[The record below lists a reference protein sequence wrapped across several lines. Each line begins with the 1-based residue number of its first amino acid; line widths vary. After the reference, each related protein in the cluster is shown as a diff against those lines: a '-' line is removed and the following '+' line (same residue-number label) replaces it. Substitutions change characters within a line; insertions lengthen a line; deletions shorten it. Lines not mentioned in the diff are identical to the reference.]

1 VSAGLRRARAF
12 AVWLLLIV
20 AAGDAYAGAWLMP
33 PGQGQ
38 IIAGTAFSGSSRAFD
53 AHGNLIPVPS
63 YKKFELGAYVE
74 YGLTDWL
81 TLLAAPAYD
90 IIRQPAPA
98 PSYTGPGESG
108 IGGRFKLYQSDAFV
122 ASLQTT
128 LLTPGASFNGAEP
141 HRAGAIDLRAMAGA
155 SFTSGAWPAFADAA
169 AGYRF
174 YAQAQPGEW
183 KLDLTLGVRP
193 LPQLLVLLQS
203 FGSMQMNKSANFP
216 RSSWEKLQ
224 GSFVYDLNSAWSAQL
239 GAFLTVAGIN
249 AGRELGPMAAI
260 WYRF

>member
-1 VSAGLRRARAF
+1 MSARLRWARAF
-12 AVWLLLIV
+12 AVWVLLVV
-20 AAGDAYAGAWLMP
+20 AAGSARAGAWLMP
-33 PGQGQ
+33 PGEGQ

-53 AHGNLIPVPS
+53 AHGKLIPVPS
-63 YKKFELGAYVE
+63 YEKFELGSYIE

-81 TLLAAPAYD
+81 TLVGAPAYD

-98 PSYTGPGESG
+98 LSYTGPGESG
-108 IGGRFKLYQSDAFV
+108 LGGRFKLYQSDAFV
-122 ASLQTT
+122 ASLQAT

-141 HRAGAIDLRAMAGA
+141 HRAGAFDLRAMTGA
-155 SFTSGAWPAFADAA
+155 SLTIGAWPAFAEAE

-193 LPQLLVLLQS
+193 LPQLLALLQS
-203 FGSMQMNKSANFP
+203 FGSMQTTRSVDFP

-224 GSFVYDLNSAWSAQL
+224 GSFVYDLNAAWSAQL
-239 GAFLTVAGIN
+239 GAFVTVAGSN

-260 WYRF
+260 WYRY

>member
-1 VSAGLRRARAF
+1 MSARLRFARAF
-12 AVWLLLIV
+12 VAWILLVLMAG
-20 AAGDAYAGAWLMP
+20 AARAGAWLMP
-33 PGQGQ
+33 PGEGQ

-53 AHGNLIPVPS
+53 AHGKLIPVPS
-63 YKKFELGAYVE
+63 YKKFELGSYIE

-81 TLLAAPAYD
+81 TLVAAPAYD
-90 IIRQPAPA
+90 VIRQPAPA

-108 IGGRFKLYQSDAFV
+108 MGGRFRLFQSDAFV
-122 ASLQTT
+122 ASLQAT

-155 SFTSGAWPAFADAA
+155 SFTIGAWAAFADAA

-193 LPQLLVLLQS
+193 SPQLLVLLQGFS
-203 FGSMQMNKSANFP
+203 SMQTNRSADFP
-216 RSSWEKLQ
+216 RSSWAKLQ
-224 GSFVYDLNSAWSAQL
+224 GSFVYDLNTAWSAQL
-239 GAFLTVAGIN
+239 GAFMTLAGTN